1 MLVGRVRSAAA
12 RFANTAKNTSKAR
25 ITAPAVFVPAA
36 HSLSQ
41 LLMAQPVSTSCF
53 TLQGAGSAGSPA
65 EADPE
70 DEEGSSGSTQKA
82 ADASSAGAAADSS
95 GADVDV
101 EALTKEVTELRGVR
115 MRLLAEME
123 NTRTIARRDVENAKT
138 YAIQKF
144 AKELLDVAD
153 NLERALGATP
163 EHGLE
168 EGSLVAQLHDGVSAT
183 ERELLKLFEQQGIHK
198 FGAPGDKFDPNKHDA
213 MFQVPP
219 GAGAEPGTVAQVLK
233 KGFTFK
239 DRVLRPAQVGA
250 VSDE

>member
-1 MLVGRVRSAAA
+1 MLVGRIRTAAT
-12 RFANTAKNTSKAR
+12 RFAASAKNASKSRVA
-25 ITAPAVFVPAA
+25 APVFVPAA
-36 HSLSQ
+36 HCLSQ
-41 LLMAQPVSTSCF
+41 LLMAQPVSTTAFSM
-53 TLQGAGSAGSPA
+53 QAAGSAGTPA
-65 EADPE
+65 EAEAE
-70 DEEGSSGSTQKA
+70 DEEGSSGSTQTA
-82 ADASSAGAAADSS
+82 AGASGAGPAADSS
-95 GADVDV
+95 GSEVDV
-101 EALTKEVTELRGVR
+101 EALTKEVTELRSVR

-153 NLERALGATP
+153 NLERALAATP
-163 EHGLE
+163 DHGLE
-168 EGSLVAQLHDGVSAT
+168 EGSHVLQLHDGVSAT

-198 FGAPGDKFDPNKHDA
+198 FGEVGDAFDPNKHDA

-219 GAGAEPGTVAQVLK
+219 GAGAEPGTVAQVIV